1 MSVKS
6 AKRRAFRKL
15 LPAAAAIVAVAAFDQ
30 PAAYA
35 GNGFLGGFVGGVVG
49 GVLGHMLVEPRYR
62 YAPSYR
68 SEGRPSRSRNASG
81 ASGGGAT
88 GPSFTGRFS
97 SRALASLAPP
107 TTQQEQAML
116 KSITPSQSLGA
127 VGASDDLNQIGRD
140 DNAEAGRDYTS
151 RIDDLIKRIQ
161 VAQNTQHST
170 KEGDVTEHAILEALE
185 GSIRDA
191 KLTTFETFLGEN
203 WSPERLRVMI
213 LDRVENEI
221 GGLFDGTNRGAVTM
235 NDLDLM
241 IKKVATNV
249 YARLF
254 ETWELLASN
263 RKLHLVR
270 AASLSDPWGSRER
283 RNSRERRAVVL
294 LEAYASA
301 LDKDA
306 LEPLLRR
313 DPNAFAL
320 RYRAQRI
327 VYDCLTDGV
336 DETTSNELGMGNLA
350 EIRNGMLKLAE
361 TECAN
366 WVSKQLTKAGDKDP
380 DDKIAKSEPQDRKI
394 TPQDPMPLRVIWTTK
409 GPTDDASMYGRATD

>member
-6 AKRRAFRKL
+6 AKRPAFRKL

-49 GVLGHMLVEPRYR
+49 GVLGHMLVEPRYH

-81 ASGGGAT
+81 ASGGAPQAP
-88 GPSFTGRFS
+88 PSAADS

-241 IKKVATNV
+241 IKKAATNV

-254 ETWELLASN
+254 ETSELLAAN
-263 RKLHLVR
+263 RSSTLFVQRLYQTHGDLVNGEVR
-270 AASLSDPWGSRER
+270 ESAEQLLAEAS
-283 RNSRERRAVVL
+283 
-294 LEAYASA
+294 ASA

-327 VYDCLTDGV
+327 VYDCLTEGV
-336 DETTSNELGMGNLA
+336 DETTSNESGMGNLA
-350 EIRNGMLKLAE
+350 EIRNGPLSVASVAAAGADGARMGHS
-361 TECAN
+361 
-366 WVSKQLTKAGDKDP
+366 SKGGYDRP
-380 DDKIAKSEPQDRKI
+380 IARY
-394 TPQDPMPLRVIWTTK
+394 
-409 GPTDDASMYGRATD
+409 DDALKVNPQAKKFPM